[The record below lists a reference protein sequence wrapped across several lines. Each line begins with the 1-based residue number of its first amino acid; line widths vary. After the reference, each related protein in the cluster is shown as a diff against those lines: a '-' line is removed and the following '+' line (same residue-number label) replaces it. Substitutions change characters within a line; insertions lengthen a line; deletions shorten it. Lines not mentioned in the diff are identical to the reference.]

1 MASDNSNETFI
12 YLQLSPKTGVC
23 MKNDYEESDPKTDYN
38 PNLITR
44 NSVYGISQG
53 TKNKIERVVLL
64 AMLGALC
71 ATAGLAYLS
80 HQLSKEKNQTPSSSI
95 KPDISDKVI
104 IETDSTPRKKPSE
117 NQLEIQIGG
126 DHK

>member
-1 MASDNSNETFI
+1 MSKNYET
-12 YLQLSPKTGVC
+12 P
-23 MKNDYEESDPKTDYN
+23 DYKPD
-38 PNLITR
+38 LVGR
-44 NSVYGISQG
+44 NNAYRISKDTQ
-53 TKNKIERVVLL
+53 KKIERVVLL

-80 HQLSKEKNQTPSSSI
+80 HQLSKEKNQTPSSAI